1 MLIQAGL
8 ELCLSR
14 PRAKGEVEAPYL
26 LIPTNVRNWFLLY
39 LGQRVPAQTSIY

>member
-8 ELCLSR
+8 ELCISG

-26 LIPTNVRNWFLLY
+26 LMPTYVRNWFLLY
-39 LGQRVPAQTSIY
+39 LDQRVHAHTSIY